1 MVVYSLQLNDPHIY
15 TVFKKFSH
23 SQHKVL
29 DQFFDIL
36 QTVLRFRHQPLTH
49 FSSSKIFLE
58 HPSPQTSTVKV
69 RRKSFYFFVFGLVW
83 YFPGWGWVVLIKT
96 KANLAQFQMKL
107 PAGAKIGKNDILA
120 ETTSNSTTELSLVCL
135 HFCGVQSKV
144 K

>member
-1 MVVYSLQLNDPHIY
+1 M
-15 TVFKKFSH
+15 
-23 SQHKVL
+23 
-29 DQFFDIL
+29 
-36 QTVLRFRHQPLTH
+36 
-49 FSSSKIFLE
+49 
-58 HPSPQTSTVKV
+58 
-69 RRKSFYFFVFGLVW
+69 
-83 YFPGWGWVVLIKT
+83 VLIKT